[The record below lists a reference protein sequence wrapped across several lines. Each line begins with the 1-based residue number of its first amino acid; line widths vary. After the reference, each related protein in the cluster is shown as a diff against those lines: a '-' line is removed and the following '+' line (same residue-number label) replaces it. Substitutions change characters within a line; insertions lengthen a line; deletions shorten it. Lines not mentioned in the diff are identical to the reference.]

1 MKISYKWLGEHVAL
15 SLEPKELADRLTM
28 VGLAV
33 DAIERAGDDHVLEF
47 DLTSNRPDCLSHLGV
62 AREAA
67 IVCGASFKRTDVS
80 LEEIDPAIESVTSV
94 EVLAPDLCPRFT
106 ARVVRGVKVGPSP
119 KWLVDRLEAIGQ
131 RSVNNIADITN
142 YVMFEMGQPTHA
154 FDLNLLHERR
164 IVVRRPRAGETLKT
178 LDGFTRELSPD
189 HLVICDADH
198 AVAVAG
204 VMGGEETEI
213 NERTTD
219 VLIESAYFN
228 PGSIRQ
234 TARSLGLDTEASYRF
249 ARGADFN
256 AQLHASAR
264 VAELIA
270 QLAGGRVLK
279 GAIDVYPSRI
289 TRETVLLRESS
300 VERLTGLEVTS
311 EDAAEILRAL
321 EFEVELRA
329 GEKQLRALPP
339 SFRIDVWR
347 EEDLVEEVARHTG
360 YDKVSITL
368 PAWSGEGKYLP
379 NERRRRNV
387 RTALTGLG
395 FDEAYSFSFVNGD
408 RDRLFRPNDRVAL
421 TIARLEGKHTAT
433 LKNPIDSNQTEMRG
447 SLITGLLEAVQHN
460 FNQGSRDLKLF
471 ELGRVFEA
479 AKEGSR
485 PDEREMLAVAISGS
499 AVRDDWRGA
508 RPADFYD
515 LKGAVETVLSAVNVA
530 GFTIERAS
538 VEYLHPGQSAA
549 LIREGEQLARFG
561 RLHPHVASL
570 YKFRQPVYVGEIE
583 FEKLLALEADRV
595 RYSALPRFPA
605 SSRDVSVLLPDAVMW
620 GDIEKA
626 VSDLGI
632 RQVVS
637 VQVFDTY
644 KGKEMPDGF
653 HSLAF
658 RVTYRGE
665 GRTLTDEDVATMH
678 ERVLDVMKQ
687 LFGAE
692 FR

>member
-1 MKISYKWLGEHVAL
+1 
-15 SLEPKELADRLTM
+15 
-28 VGLAV
+28 
-33 DAIERAGDDHVLEF
+33 
-47 DLTSNRPDCLSHLGV
+47 
-62 AREAA
+62 
-67 IVCGASFKRTDVS
+67 
-80 LEEIDPAIESVTSV
+80 

-178 LDGFTRELSPD
+178 LDGVTRELSID
-189 HLVICDADH
+189 NLVICDADH
-198 AVAVAG
+198 PVAIAG

-219 VLIESAYFN
+219 LLIESAYFN
-228 PGSIRQ
+228 PASIRQ

-264 VAELIA
+264 VAELVA
-270 QLAGGRVLK
+270 QLAGGRPLE

-289 TRETVLLRESS
+289 TREAVLLRESR
-300 VERLTGLEVTS
+300 VERLTGLKVTID
-311 EDAAEILRAL
+311 DAARILRAL
-321 EFEVELRA
+321 EFEVELIA
-329 GEKQLRALPP
+329 GEKQLRAIPP
-339 SFRIDVWR
+339 SFRIDVRR

-360 YDKVSITL
+360 YDKVAITL
-368 PAWSGEGKYLP
+368 PPWSGEGKYLP
-379 NERRRRNV
+379 TERRRSGV
-387 RTALTGLG
+387 RAALTGLG
-395 FDEAYSFSFVNGD
+395 FDEAYSFSFVNGE
-408 RDRLFRPNDRVAL
+408 RDRLFRLSNRP
-421 TIARLEGKHTAT
+421 TAT
-433 LKNPIDSNQTEMRG
+433 LVNPIDSNQTEMRA

-460 FNQGSRDLKLF
+460 FNQGCRDLKLF
-471 ELGRVFEA
+471 EIGRVFEA
-479 AKEGSR
+479 EKEGAR

-508 RPADFYD
+508 RAADFYD
-515 LKGAVETVLSAVNVA
+515 LKGAIEAVWSAVNVS

-549 LIREGEQLARFG
+549 LSREGEQLARFG

-570 YKFRQPVYVGEIE
+570 YKFRQPVYIGEVE
-583 FEKLLALEADRV
+583 FQKLLAIEADRV
-595 RYSALPRFPA
+595 RYSALPRFPT
-605 SSRDVSVLLPDAVMW
+605 SSRDVSMLLSDSVMW
-620 GDIEKA
+620 DDIERA
-626 VSDLGI
+626 VSGLGI
-632 RQVVS
+632 PEISS
-637 VQVFDTY
+637 VQVFDRY

-658 RVTYRGE
+658 RVTYRSE
-665 GRTLTDEDVATMH
+665 GRTLTDEEVARMQ
-678 ERVLDVMKQ
+678 ERVRELMK
-687 LFGAE
+687 LRFDAE
-692 FR
+692 LR

>member
-1 MKISYKWLGEHVAL
+1 MKISYNWLSEHVAL
-15 SLEPKELADRLTM
+15 PVNPRELADRLTM
-28 VGLAV
+28 VGVAV
-33 DAIERAGDDHVLEF
+33 DSIELAGDDNVFEF

-67 IVCGASFKRTDVS
+67 IVCGTWPKRIDVS
-80 LEEIDPAIESVTSV
+80 LEEIGPAIESVTSV

-178 LDGFTRELSPD
+178 LDGVTRELSID
-189 HLVICDADH
+189 NLVICDADH
-198 AVAVAG
+198 PVAIAG

-228 PGSIRQ
+228 PASIRQ

-264 VAELIA
+264 VAELVA
-270 QLAGGRVLK
+270 QLAGGRPLE

-289 TRETVLLRESS
+289 TREAVLLRESR
-300 VERLTGLEVTS
+300 VERLTGLKVTID
-311 EDAAEILRAL
+311 DAARILRAL
-321 EFEVELRA
+321 EFEVELIA
-329 GEKQLRALPP
+329 GEKQLRAIPP
-339 SFRIDVWR
+339 SFRIDVRR

-360 YDKVSITL
+360 YDKVAITL
-368 PAWSGEGKYLP
+368 PPWSGEGKYLP
-379 NERRRRNV
+379 TERRRSGV
-387 RTALTGLG
+387 RAALTGLG
-395 FDEAYSFSFVNGD
+395 FDEAYSFSFVNGE
-408 RDRLFRPNDRVAL
+408 RDRLFRLSNRP
-421 TIARLEGKHTAT
+421 TAT
-433 LKNPIDSNQTEMRG
+433 LVNPIDSNQTEMRA

-460 FNQGSRDLKLF
+460 FNQGCRDLKLF
-471 ELGRVFEA
+471 EIGRVFEA
-479 AKEGSR
+479 EKEGSR

-499 AVRDDWRGA
+499 AIRDDWRGA
-508 RPADFYD
+508 RAADFYD
-515 LKGAVETVLSAVNVA
+515 LKGAIEAVWSAVNVS

-549 LIREGEQLARFG
+549 LSREGEQLARFG

-570 YKFRQPVYVGEIE
+570 YKFRQPVYIGEVE
-583 FEKLLALEADRV
+583 FQKLLAIEADRV
-595 RYSALPRFPA
+595 RYSALPRFPT
-605 SSRDVSVLLPDAVMW
+605 SSRDVSMLLSDSVMW
-620 GDIEKA
+620 DDIERA
-626 VSDLGI
+626 VSGLGI
-632 RQVVS
+632 PEISS
-637 VQVFDTY
+637 VQVFDRY

-658 RVTYRGE
+658 RVTYRSE
-665 GRTLTDEDVATMH
+665 GRTLTDEEVARMQ
-678 ERVLDVMKQ
+678 ERVRELMK
-687 LFGAE
+687 LRFDAE
-692 FR
+692 LR

>member
-1 MKISYKWLGEHVAL
+1 MKISYNWLSEYVAM
-15 SLEPKELADRLTM
+15 SLEPKELAERLTM

-33 DAIERAGDDHVLEF
+33 DAIEPAGDDRILEF

-67 IVCGASFKRTDVS
+67 VVCGTSVKHTGVL
-80 LEEIDPAIESVTSV
+80 LEEIDPATESVTSV

-164 IVVRRPRAGETLKT
+164 IVVRRPRAGEKLKT
-178 LDGFTRELSPD
+178 LDGFTRELSTD
-189 HLVICDADH
+189 QLVICDADR

-213 NERTTD
+213 NARTTD

-256 AQLHASAR
+256 AQLQASAR
-264 VAELIA
+264 VAELITR
-270 QLAGGRVLK
+270 LAGGRALK
-279 GAIDVYPSRI
+279 GAIDVYPLRI
-289 TRETVLLRESS
+289 TCDAVLLRESR
-300 VERLTGLEVTS
+300 VEGLTGLKVTI
-311 EDAAEILRAL
+311 ERAAEILRAL
-321 EFEVELRA
+321 EFDVELVA
-329 GEKQLRALPP
+329 GEKQLRAVPP
-339 SFRIDVWR
+339 SFRNDVRR
-347 EEDLVEEVARHTG
+347 EEDLVEEVARHAG
-360 YDKVSITL
+360 YDKVATTL

-379 NERRRRNV
+379 DERRRRSV
-387 RTALTGLG
+387 RAALTGLG
-395 FDEAYSFSFVNGD
+395 FNEAYSFSFVNGE
-408 RDRLFRPNDRVAL
+408 RDRLFRLSDRP
-421 TIARLEGKHTAT
+421 TAT
-433 LKNPIDSNQTEMRG
+433 LANPIDSNQTEMRA

-471 ELGRVFEA
+471 EIGRVFEA
-479 AKEGSR
+479 EKEGVR
-485 PDEREMLAVAISGS
+485 PDEREMLAVAMAGS

-508 RPADFYD
+508 RAADFYD
-515 LKGAVETVLSAVNVA
+515 LKGAIETVWSAVNVS

-549 LIREGEQLARFG
+549 LSCEGEQLARFG

-570 YKFRQPVYVGEIE
+570 YKFRQPVFVGEIE
-583 FEKLLALEADRV
+583 FQRLLALEADQV

-605 SSRDVSVLLPDAVMW
+605 SSRDVSLLLPDTVMW

-626 VSDLGI
+626 VRNLGI
-632 RQVVS
+632 REIVS

-644 KGKEMPDGF
+644 KSKEMPNGF

-665 GRTLTDEDVATMH
+665 GRTLADEDVATMH
-678 ERVLDVMKQ
+678 ERVRELMKQ

>member
-1 MKISYKWLGEHVAL
+1 MKISYNWLSEHVAL
-15 SLEPKELADRLTM
+15 SVKPQELADRLTM

-33 DAIERAGDDHVLEF
+33 DSIELAGDDHVLEF

-67 IVCGASFKRTDVS
+67 IVCGTSLKRTDVS
-80 LEEIDPAIESVTSV
+80 LEESGPAIESVTSV

-106 ARVVRGVKVGPSP
+106 ARVVRGVKVGSSP

-164 IVVRRPRAGETLKT
+164 IVVRRPRAVETLKT
-178 LDGFTRELSPD
+178 LDGVTRELSTD

-198 AVAVAG
+198 PVAIAG

-213 NERTTD
+213 NKRTTD

-228 PGSIRQ
+228 PASIRQ
-234 TARSLGLDTEASYRF
+234 TARTLGLDTEASYRF

-264 VAELIA
+264 VAELVA
-270 QLAGGRVLK
+270 RLAGGRVLN

-289 TRETVLLRESS
+289 TREAILLREFR
-300 VERLTGLEVTS
+300 VERLTGLKVS
-311 EDAAEILRAL
+311 IASAAEILRAL
-321 EFEVELRA
+321 EFEVELVA

-339 SFRIDVWR
+339 SFRIDVRR

-360 YDKVSITL
+360 YDRVAITL
-368 PAWSGEGKYLP
+368 PPWSGEGKYLP
-379 NERRRRNV
+379 TERRRSSV
-387 RTALTGLG
+387 RAALTGLG
-395 FDEAYSFSFVNGD
+395 FDEAYAFSFVNGE
-408 RDRLFRPNDRVAL
+408 RDRLFRLSDRP
-421 TIARLEGKHTAT
+421 TAT
-433 LKNPIDSNQTEMRG
+433 LANPIDSNQTQMRA

-460 FNQGSRDLKLF
+460 FNQGCRDLKLF
-471 ELGRVFEA
+471 EIGRVFEA
-479 AKEGSR
+479 EKEGAR
-485 PDEREMLAVAISGS
+485 PDEREMLAVAIAGS
-499 AVRDDWRGA
+499 AVRDDWRVA
-508 RPADFYD
+508 RAADFYD
-515 LKGAVETVLSAVNVA
+515 LKGAIEAVCSAVNVS

-549 LIREGEQLARFG
+549 LSRKGEQFARFG
-561 RLHPHVASL
+561 RLHPQVASL
-570 YKFRQPVYVGEIE
+570 YKFRQPVYVGEVE
-583 FEKLLALEADRV
+583 FQKLLALEADRV

-605 SSRDVSVLLPDAVMW
+605 SSRDVSLLLPDAVMW

-626 VSDLGI
+626 VSDLSVSEI
-632 RQVVS
+632 VS

-665 GRTLTDEDVATMH
+665 DRTLTDEEVATMH
-678 ERVLDVMKQ
+678 ERVLGLMKER
-687 LFGAE
+687 FGAE
-692 FR
+692 LR

>member
-1 MKISYKWLGEHVAL
+1 MKISYNWLSEHVAL
-15 SLEPKELADRLTM
+15 PVNPRELADRLTM
-28 VGLAV
+28 VGVAV
-33 DAIERAGDDHVLEF
+33 DSIELAGDDNVFEF

-67 IVCGASFKRTDVS
+67 IVCGTWPKRIDVS
-80 LEEIDPAIESVTSV
+80 LEEIGPAIESVTSV

-178 LDGFTRELSPD
+178 LDGVTRELSID
-189 HLVICDADH
+189 NLVICDADH
-198 AVAVAG
+198 PVAIAG

-228 PGSIRQ
+228 PASIRQ

-264 VAELIA
+264 VAELVA
-270 QLAGGRVLK
+270 QLAGGRPLE

-289 TRETVLLRESS
+289 TREAVVLRESR
-300 VERLTGLEVTS
+300 VERLTGLKVTID
-311 EDAAEILRAL
+311 DAARILRAL
-321 EFEVELRA
+321 EFEVELIA
-329 GEKQLRALPP
+329 GEKQLRAIPP
-339 SFRIDVWR
+339 SFRIDVRR

-360 YDKVSITL
+360 YDKVAITL
-368 PAWSGEGKYLP
+368 PPWSGEGKYLP
-379 NERRRRNV
+379 TERRRSGV
-387 RTALTGLG
+387 RAALTGLG
-395 FDEAYSFSFVNGD
+395 FDEAYSFSFVNGE
-408 RDRLFRPNDRVAL
+408 RDRLFRLSNRP
-421 TIARLEGKHTAT
+421 TAT
-433 LKNPIDSNQTEMRG
+433 LVNPIDSNQTEMRA

-460 FNQGSRDLKLF
+460 FNQGCRDLKLF
-471 ELGRVFEA
+471 EIGRVFEA
-479 AKEGSR
+479 EKEGAR

-508 RPADFYD
+508 RAADFYD
-515 LKGAVETVLSAVNVA
+515 LKGAIEAVCSAVNVS

-549 LIREGEQLARFG
+549 LSREGEQLARFG

-570 YKFRQPVYVGEIE
+570 YKFRQPVYIGEVE
-583 FEKLLALEADRV
+583 FQKLLAIEADRV
-595 RYSALPRFPA
+595 RYSALPRFPT
-605 SSRDVSVLLPDAVMW
+605 SSRDVSMLLSDSVMW
-620 GDIEKA
+620 DDIERA
-626 VSDLGI
+626 VSGLGI
-632 RQVVS
+632 PEISS
-637 VQVFDTY
+637 VQVFDRY
-644 KGKEMPDGF
+644 EGKEMPDGF

-658 RVTYRGE
+658 RVTYRSE
-665 GRTLTDEDVATMH
+665 GRTLTDEEVARMQ
-678 ERVLDVMKQ
+678 ERVRELMK
-687 LFGAE
+687 LRFDAE
-692 FR
+692 LR